1 MQKKKTMVACLLA
14 LAALLGFG
22 AVYAYLTYQKSLMN
36 RFTVGVNEITVT
48 EDYNPPDEII
58 PGKETEFKKA
68 VNARNTGNTP
78 CYIRVRLEYSDSDM
92 MQYCENIL
100 NDHSAPAGDWGD
112 FIEEYSEGNWV
123 YGTDGYYYYTKK
135 VEPGE
140 STSYLMETVRV
151 NAPIDAPEEL
161 NDFEIYVYMESIQTL
176 VNREDGNG
184 GQTAEEASGYEE
196 AWEQFLTQEGRKQT

>member
-68 VNARNTGNTP
+68 VNAV
-78 CYIRVRLEYSDSDM
+78 CV
-92 MQYCENIL
+92 
-100 NDHSAPAGDWGD
+100 
-112 FIEEYSEGNWV
+112 
-123 YGTDGYYYYTKK
+123 K
-135 VEPGE
+135 
-140 STSYLMETVRV
+140 
-151 NAPIDAPEEL
+151 
-161 NDFEIYVYMESIQTL
+161 
-176 VNREDGNG
+176 
-184 GQTAEEASGYEE
+184 
-196 AWEQFLTQEGRKQT
+196 